1 MLRYCYDFQP
11 LHGAGGLEGVG
22 GDAAPFLMA
31 SLFKQGDLYY
41 AQFFC
46 KQLRP
51 QRKRVPLKTTTKPE
65 ARRRLAELERRFADQ
80 EFNPW
85 TDDPWAPKELP
96 TQEPEAPAPSDLTL
110 GDAVAAYLEAHDH
123 LSPFTVQTYS
133 DILSVFEA
141 HVGKDTPACA
151 LSADHVAS
159 LLASRSVKL
168 ITKHK
173 YRNHIGYLYRWLV
186 RAGVL
191 KADYTKA
198 VRLPKL
204 PEQAPKSM
212 TEEQVEAFLTA
223 VEAFSAIT
231 RRDGRAVDW
240 SWIADVVRAN
250 VWLGLRRGEVCALQ
264 WHHVNVEARVLV
276 VRNEDGFRTKSGKE
290 RAIPIPV
297 PSLTVLKRLQETAES
312 GPVFRTHQGEAPRLH
327 HVSRSFSKFR
337 KLAGL
342 PDEIN
347 FHSTRHTALTRLA
360 ERGVPVDAI
369 RQFAGHSSV
378 TVTERYT
385 KMRPD
390 TVSALVLR
398 AFDSESPSESD

>member
-1 MLRYCYDFQP
+1 
-11 LHGAGGLEGVG
+11 
-22 GDAAPFLMA
+22 MA

-41 AQFFC
+41 AQFYC
-46 KQLRP
+46 KTLRP
-51 QRKRVPLKTTTKPE
+51 QRKRVPLKTMTKPE
-65 ARRRLAELERRFADQ
+65 ARRRLAELERRFVDR

-85 TDDPWAPKELP
+85 TDDPWTPKEG
-96 TQEPEAPAPSDLTL
+96 TRREPEGEALNDLSL
-110 GDAVAAYLEAHDH
+110 EEAVTAYLTAHDH

-141 HVGKDTPACA
+141 HVGKDTPAHS
-151 LSADHVAS
+151 LSADHVTS
-159 LLASRSVKL
+159 LLASRSVRL

-173 YRNHIGYLYRWLV
+173 YRSHIGYLYRWLV

-191 KADYTKA
+191 DADHTKA

-212 TEEQVEAFLTA
+212 TDEQVKAFLNA
-223 VEAFSAIT
+223 VESFNGAS
-231 RRDGRAVDW
+231 RQDGRAVDW

-250 VWLGLRRGEVCALQ
+250 VCLGLRRGEVCALC
-264 WHHVNVEARVLV
+264 WHHVNFEARVLM
-276 VRNEDGFRTKSGKE
+276 VRNEGSFRTKSGKE
-290 RAIPIPV
+290 RAVPIPDPALAV
-297 PSLTVLKRLQETAES
+297 FDRLRDSAKS
-312 GPVFRTHQGEAPRLH
+312 GPVFRTHKGNAPHLH
-327 HVSRSFSKFR
+327 QLSRAFSKFR

-342 PDEIN
+342 PDDIN

-360 ERGVPVDAI
+360 ERGVPIDAI

-385 KMRPD
+385 R
-390 TVSALVLR
+390 LR
-398 AFDSESPSESD
+398 ADAVTDWVRSAYRS